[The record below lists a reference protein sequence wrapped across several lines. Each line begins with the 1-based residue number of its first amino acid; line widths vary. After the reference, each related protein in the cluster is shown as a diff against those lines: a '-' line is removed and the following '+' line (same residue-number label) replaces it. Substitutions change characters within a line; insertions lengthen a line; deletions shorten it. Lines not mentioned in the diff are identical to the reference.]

1 MSLLRERYASS
12 RILRISRSLEIISVR
27 DVELILT
34 LVGTGVDKASGAT
47 TTALPSLSM
56 SVMKIESTLR
66 AAKSPMT
73 VRSCRE
79 VIGHSLQAVVVGRNS
94 WRSRDG
100 KSPMRQFQGVTVLLW
115 TNELLMN
122 SWVRD
127 RSLLVRGSNKSIS
140 GICIISG
147 ESP

>member
-1 MSLLRERYASS
+1 MSLLRKRYASS

-27 DVELILT
+27 EVELILT
-34 LVGTGVDKASGAT
+34 LVGTGDDKASGAT

-66 AAKSPMT
+66 AAKSPMI

-79 VIGHSLQAVVVGRNS
+79 VIGHSLQAVVGRNS

-100 KSPMRQFQGVTVLLW
+100 KSPMSRFQGVTVLLW

-122 SWVRD
+122 SWMRD
-127 RSLLVRGSNKSIS
+127 RSMLVRGSNKSIS
-140 GICIISG
+140 GICVISG